1 MRHIETFDAGWQVHR
16 GELDPPIPRNAAKV
30 GTIGRAADLTVAEGA
45 SGPPLPPGMAAVL
58 GPEAVEHLVGT
69 VADLGPGWCVVD
81 VPDDWTTREDARAPR
96 ATTRAT
102 LGDPALSAGF
112 LPTGV
117 AWYRKVFD
125 VPAGWDGQR
134 VSIEFDGVMR
144 DARVYVNGSFVGAHY
159 SGYVGFALDMTEY
172 LRYGDEGRNVVLVR
186 TDTSST
192 EGWWAEG
199 AGIYRHVRLVVTGPV
214 HFARHGVFV
223 HTAHLDAAGAR
234 LRIATEIDHDGDG
247 DIGGATVTHAIDG
260 NVVAT
265 SGPVQLSV
273 SGRTVV
279 TDDVRLADPA
289 RWRPAS
295 PALHELRTTL
305 RIGDVDVDE
314 LLTVFGVRTVEYTRD
329 GLVLNGEL
337 IPIQGACVHQDFAGV
352 GIALPDRVHEHKVA
366 KLRELGCNAYRSAHH
381 APAPEILDA
390 CDRLG
395 LLVLDENRRLETN
408 AEGLADLEA
417 LIRRDRNH
425 PSVFMWCL
433 ENEELV
439 APTAMAR
446 RLLRRLVAVAN
457 RVDPTRPTTVAGQ
470 FAKADAAYMSIPQVA
485 GFNYDSGDAG
495 RLRDLRPDVVAM
507 ATEDASF
514 ISSRGE
520 YDDQPDRGLCSS
532 LDTGGF
538 LERMARA
545 RAGGVDA
552 GSVGGMFGD
561 HGRLTWTWSHLQEH
575 PYLGGAFVWTGFD
588 YRGEAVPYGWPAVNS
603 AFGLMDL
610 CGFPKDVYHYWRSR
624 WSAEPVVHVL
634 PHWNWPERV
643 GEEIPVH
650 VYTNADAVE
659 LILNDVSLGVTPVD
673 ETGVLRT
680 SVVYQPGSLAARA
693 LRGTEVVATT
703 FRETTGAPVAVVLTA
718 VDDTCRA
725 DDHDVVLVHAAVV
738 DAEGRIV
745 PTADHELE
753 FSASPAA
760 SVLGTGNGSQAD
772 SARAASAVRRAFNGL
787 ALAVVRGPDTVGE
800 FTVSAVA
807 RGLTAGEV
815 VVRAVS

>member
-1 MRHIETFDAGWQVHR
+1 MRHIEIFDADWQVHV

-30 GTIGRAADLTVAEGA
+30 GTIGQATDLTVAEGA
-45 SGPPLPPGMAAVL
+45 SPPPLPPGMAAVL
-58 GPEAVEHLVGT
+58 GSEAIAHLLGT
-69 VADLGPGWCVVD
+69 AAELGPGWRRVD
-81 VPDDWTTREDARAPR
+81 LPDDWTTREDAVAP
-96 ATTRAT
+96 AVTTRAVM
-102 LGDPALSAGF
+102 GDPALSGGY

-125 VPAGWDGQR
+125 VPAAWDGQR
-134 VSIEFDGVMR
+134 VSIEFDGAMR
-144 DARVYVNGSFVGAHY
+144 EARVYVNGSFVGAHY
-159 SGYVGFALDMTEY
+159 SGYVGFALDVSEY

-214 HFARHGVFV
+214 HIARHGVFV
-223 HTAHLDAAGAR
+223 HTAHLDSAGAR
-234 LRIATEIDHDGDG
+234 LHIATDIDHDGDG
-247 DIGGATVTHAIDG
+247 EVGDATVTHVVDG
-260 NVVAT
+260 
-265 SGPVQLSV
+265 
-273 SGRTVV
+273 TVV
-279 TDDVRLADPA
+279 ETSAPMRLAGPGRSVVTNEIRLVDPA
-289 RWRPAS
+289 RWSPAS

-305 RIGDVDVDE
+305 RVGDVDVDE
-314 LLTVFGVRTVEYTRD
+314 LTTLFGVRTIEYTRD
-329 GLVLNGEL
+329 GLLLNGERT
-337 IPIQGACVHQDFAGV
+337 PIRGACVHQDFAGV

-366 KLRELGCNAYRSAHH
+366 KLRDVGCNAYRSAHH

-408 AEGLADLEA
+408 AEGLADLEE

-433 ENEELV
+433 ENEELI

-457 RVDPTRPTTVAGQ
+457 RLDPTRPTTVAGQ
-470 FAKADAAYMSIPQVA
+470 FAKADPAYMSIPQVA
-485 GFNYDSGDAG
+485 GFNYDSGDAA
-495 RLRDLRPDVVAM
+495 RLREERPDVLVM

-545 RAGGVDA
+545 RAGDVDA
-552 GSVGGMFGD
+552 GTVGGMFGE
-561 HGRLTWTWSHLQEH
+561 HGRLTSTWSHMHEH
-575 PYLGGAFVWTGFD
+575 PYLGGAFVWSGFD

-603 AFGLMDL
+603 AFGMMDL

-634 PHWNWPERV
+634 PHWNWPERI
-643 GEEIPVH
+643 GDEIAVH

-659 LILNDVSLGVTPVD
+659 LLVNGESLGVTPVD
-673 ETGVLRT
+673 GTGVLRT
-680 SVVYQPGSLAARA
+680 SVTYQPGRLDVRA
-693 LRGTEVVATT
+693 LRESEVVATT
-703 FRETTGAPVAVVLTA
+703 FRETTGPPSALALTTA
-718 VDDTCRA
+718 DDTCRA
-725 DDHDVVLVHAAVV
+725 DGRDVVLVHAAVV
-738 DAEGRIV
+738 DAEGRVV

-753 FSASPAA
+753 FSASSGAA
-760 SVLGTGNGSQAD
+760 VLGTGNGSQAD
-772 SARAASAVRRAFNGL
+772 SSRAASAVRSAFNGL
-787 ALAVVRGPDTVGE
+787 ALAVVRGPHEPCE
-800 FTVSAVA
+800 FRVSAVA
-807 RGLTAGEV
+807 DGLASGEV
-815 VVRAVS
+815 VVSAVP